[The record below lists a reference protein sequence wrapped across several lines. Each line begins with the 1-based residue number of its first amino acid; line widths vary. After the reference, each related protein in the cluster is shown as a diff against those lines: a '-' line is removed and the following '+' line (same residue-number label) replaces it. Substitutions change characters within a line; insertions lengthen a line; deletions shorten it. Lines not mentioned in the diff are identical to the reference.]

1 MPRSETALAT
11 IGTGD
16 TLDAHLRAWKPSVSQ
31 LMENEARAGQ
41 LLQMASAIVRRH
53 PDLAECTATSFRAAL
68 EDAAVLGLLPTG
80 LMNLGHIVAFRNKSG
95 SKDATFIAGY
105 RGLVDIVYRS
115 KKVAGL
121 DVGLVH
127 VDDGW
132 RYSRGLTTALEHDPK
147 FTGVFTYDKRTE
159 LKCGYVTW
167 WDVIDGRPVV
177 QRHVVLNFE
186 QLERIRRKS
195 KMGDSGPWRDDY
207 EPMVYKALIR
217 FATKTMALT
226 PETDALLDRAF
237 SAEDAK
243 LGLKDPVI
251 DVEVEI
257 PPDGR
262 APTKQET
269 TLTPE
274 T

>member
-1 MPRSETALAT
+1 
-11 IGTGD
+11 
-16 TLDAHLRAWKPSVSQ
+16 
-31 LMENEARAGQ
+31 
-41 LLQMASAIVRRH
+41 
-53 PDLAECTATSFRAAL
+53 
-68 EDAAVLGLLPTG
+68 
-80 LMNLGHIVAFRNKSG
+80 
-95 SKDATFIAGY
+95 
-105 RGLVDIVYRS
+105 
-115 KKVAGL
+115 
-121 DVGLVH
+121 
-127 VDDGW
+127 
-132 RYSRGLTTALEHDPK
+132 
-147 FTGVFTYDKRTE
+147 
-159 LKCGYVTW
+159 
-167 WDVIDGRPVV
+167 
-177 QRHVVLNFE
+177 
-186 QLERIRRKS
+186 
-195 KMGDSGPWRDDY
+195 
-207 EPMVYKALIR
+207 MVYKALIR

>member
-11 IGTGD
+11 IGSGKSLAD
-16 TLDAHLRAWKPSVSQ
+16 LLHAWKPSIAQ

-41 LLQMASAIVRRH
+41 LLQMAIAVVRRR

-115 KKVAGL
+115 KKIAGL
-121 DVGLVH
+121 DVALVH

-132 RYSRGLTTALEHDPK
+132 EYSRGLSTVLRHDPR

-159 LKCGYVTW
+159 LQCGYVTW
-167 WDVIDGRPVV
+167 WDVIDGAKVA

-195 KMGDSGPWRDDY
+195 KKADDGPWHDDY

-243 LGLKDPVI
+243 LGLKDPAI

-262 APTKQET
+262 APTKIEEPF
-269 TLTPE
+269 PE
-274 T
+274 A